1 MDDTLPKLGYS
12 IYSDPTNP
20 DHIII
25 VYMADYLADVDI
37 YLLETP
43 NGGAT
48 WNEPVRVNAD
58 TPETGSCK
66 TWVGSVQSDRRFS
79 G

>member
-1 MDDTLPKLGYS
+1 MLASSDDGGNAFSYNTILEVTGGGVDDTLPKLGCS

-43 NGGAT
+43 
-48 WNEPVRVNAD
+48 
-58 TPETGSCK
+58 K
-66 TWVGSVQSDRRFS
+66 RRS
-79 G
+79 NLE